1 MKAPLDLIQN
11 LPSTP
16 AQGVVGSKSTS
27 RATSAEDTGFAA
39 AIAEARASGSAS
51 AKPREGAPRSAERI
65 KENQSS
71 DSTNAAQDPAAL
83 NQMLANGNATD
94 PALAMPEIAITSPVQ
109 PIAIDPAVAATIA
122 QTVFAVPSTGN
133 FSPANPVSFAA
144 GNSVDPAKLA
154 ATGFVADTLSS
165 TPTALTSVTPDT
177 LSSTPTALTS
187 VTPDTSAAQSPWMTL
202 APDNLA
208 FRLADRTFGG
218 ANTNVDLAPTQL
230 ALQNIEQQLG
240 AIESQLGGSPISTD
254 SADTAAP
261 KAIDAPNGGIT
272 SINQGPQ
279 ANLSTGTPEPVR
291 LSVNAPVEQSSRWA
305 SEMGDRLAWVA
316 RNGMSSATLQVN
328 PPQLG
333 PIEVRIQMSG
343 DQAAVSFAAVQP
355 QTREAI
361 QQALPALASSFAAQG
376 LSLGQTSVGRDNQPQ
391 QSRGDG
397 SSGNNAN
404 RGTDAIGAVSVDNIS
419 SSSGAIGTN
428 RGGTGLVDTFV

>member
-16 AQGVVGSKSTS
+16 AQGVAGSKSTS
-27 RATSAEDTGFAA
+27 RVTSAEDTGFAA

-65 KENQSS
+65 EERQSS
-71 DSTNAAQDPAAL
+71 DSTNAAQDSAAL
-83 NQMLANGNATD
+83 NQMLAHGNATD
-94 PALAMPEIAITSPVQ
+94 PALALPEIAITSPVQ

-177 LSSTPTALTS
+177 
-187 VTPDTSAAQSPWMTL
+187 SATQSPWMTL

-218 ANTNVDLAPTQL
+218 ANTNVDLASTQL

-404 RGTDAIGAVSVDNIS
+404 RGTDAIGAVSVDNTS

>member
-16 AQGVVGSKSTS
+16 AQGVAGSKSTS

-51 AKPREGAPRSAERI
+51 AKPGEGAPRSAERI
-65 KENQSS
+65 EERQSS

-83 NQMLANGNATD
+83 NQMLANGNAAD
-94 PALAMPEIAITSPVQ
+94 PALPPPEIAITSPAQ

-165 TPTALTSVTPDT
+165 TPTAL
-177 LSSTPTALTS
+177 AS

-218 ANTNVDLAPTQL
+218 ANTNVDLASTQL

-254 SADTAAP
+254 SANTAAP

-361 QQALPALASSFAAQG
+361 QQALPTLASSFAAQG

>member
-16 AQGVVGSKSTS
+16 AQGVAGSKSTS

-51 AKPREGAPRSAERI
+51 AKPGEGAPRSAERI
-65 KENQSS
+65 EERQSS

-83 NQMLANGNATD
+83 NQMLANGNAAD
-94 PALAMPEIAITSPVQ
+94 PALPPPEIAITSPAQ

-177 LSSTPTALTS
+177 
-187 VTPDTSAAQSPWMTL
+187 SAAQSPWMTL

-218 ANTNVDLAPTQL
+218 ANTNVDLASTQL

>member
-16 AQGVVGSKSTS
+16 AQGVAGSKSTS

-51 AKPREGAPRSAERI
+51 AKPGEGAPRSAERI
-65 KENQSS
+65 EERQSS

-83 NQMLANGNATD
+83 NQMLANGNAAD
-94 PALAMPEIAITSPVQ
+94 PALPPPEIAITSPAQ

-165 TPTALTSVTPDT
+165 TPTAL
-177 LSSTPTALTS
+177 AS

-218 ANTNVDLAPTQL
+218 ANTNVDLASTQL

-404 RGTDAIGAVSVDNIS
+404 RGTDAIGAVSVDNTS
-419 SSSGAIGTN
+419 SSSSAIGTN

>member
-16 AQGVVGSKSTS
+16 AQGAAGSKPTS

-51 AKPREGAPRSAERI
+51 AKPGEGAPRSAERI
-65 KENQSS
+65 EERQSS

-94 PALAMPEIAITSPVQ
+94 PALALPEIAITSTPLQTPDTAITSPVQ

-177 LSSTPTALTS
+177 
-187 VTPDTSAAQSPWMTL
+187 SAAQSPWMTL

-218 ANTNVDLAPTQL
+218 ANTNVDLASTQL

-419 SSSGAIGTN
+419 SSSGAISTN

>member
-1 MKAPLDLIQN
+1 MPN
-11 LPSTP
+11 NSH
-16 AQGVVGSKSTS
+16 V
-27 RATSAEDTGFAA
+27 AA
-39 AIAEARASGSAS
+39 LEVARA
-51 AKPREGAPRSAERI
+51 
-65 KENQSS
+65 
-71 DSTNAAQDPAAL
+71 AQPAAGPSQSPPVEAL
-83 NQMLANGNATD
+83 RSDVIRLRQADSANPTADSLADVNAG
-94 PALAMPEIAITSPVQ
+94 AAQ

-144 GNSVDPAKLA
+144 DNSVDPAKLA

-165 TPTALTSVTPDT
+165 TPTALTSVT
-177 LSSTPTALTS
+177 S
-187 VTPDTSAAQSPWMTL
+187 DTSATPSPWMTL

-218 ANTNVDLAPTQL
+218 ANTNVDLASTQL

-404 RGTDAIGAVSVDNIS
+404 RGTDAIGAVSVDNTS

>member
-1 MKAPLDLIQN
+1 M
-11 LPSTP
+11 
-16 AQGVVGSKSTS
+16 
-27 RATSAEDTGFAA
+27 
-39 AIAEARASGSAS
+39 
-51 AKPREGAPRSAERI
+51 
-65 KENQSS
+65 
-71 DSTNAAQDPAAL
+71 
-83 NQMLANGNATD
+83 
-94 PALAMPEIAITSPVQ
+94 
-109 PIAIDPAVAATIA
+109 AATIA

-165 TPTALTSVTPDT
+165 TPTALTSVTPD
-177 LSSTPTALTS
+177 A
-187 VTPDTSAAQSPWMTL
+187 SAAQSSWMTL

-218 ANTNVDLAPTQL
+218 ANTNVDLASTQL

>member
-1 MKAPLDLIQN
+1 
-11 LPSTP
+11 
-16 AQGVVGSKSTS
+16 
-27 RATSAEDTGFAA
+27 
-39 AIAEARASGSAS
+39 
-51 AKPREGAPRSAERI
+51 
-65 KENQSS
+65 
-71 DSTNAAQDPAAL
+71 
-83 NQMLANGNATD
+83 MLANGNATD
-94 PALAMPEIAITSPVQ
+94 PALALPKIAITSPVQ

-165 TPTALTSVTPDT
+165 TPTAL
-177 LSSTPTALTS
+177 AS

-240 AIESQLGGSPISTD
+240 AIENQLGGSPISTD

-261 KAIDAPNGGIT
+261 KAIDAPSGGIT

-391 QSRGDG
+391 QSRADG

-404 RGTDAIGAVSVDNIS
+404 RGTDAIGAVSVDNTS

>member
-16 AQGVVGSKSTS
+16 AQGVAGSKSTS

-51 AKPREGAPRSAERI
+51 AKPGEGAPRSAERI
-65 KENQSS
+65 EERQSS

-83 NQMLANGNATD
+83 NQMLANGNAAD
-94 PALAMPEIAITSPVQ
+94 PALPPPEIAITSPAQ

-177 LSSTPTALTS
+177 
-187 VTPDTSAAQSPWMTL
+187 SAAQSPWMTL

-218 ANTNVDLAPTQL
+218 ANTNVDLASTQL

-404 RGTDAIGAVSVDNIS
+404 RGTDAIGAVSVDNTS

>member
-16 AQGVVGSKSTS
+16 AQGAAGSKSTS

-65 KENQSS
+65 EERQSS

-83 NQMLANGNATD
+83 NQMLAHGNAAD
-94 PALAMPEIAITSPVQ
+94 PALPPPEIAITSPVQ

-177 LSSTPTALTS
+177 
-187 VTPDTSAAQSPWMTL
+187 SAAQSPWMTL

-218 ANTNVDLAPTQL
+218 ANTNVDLASTQL

-404 RGTDAIGAVSVDNIS
+404 RGTDAIGAVSVDNTS

>member
-16 AQGVVGSKSTS
+16 AQGVAGSKSTS

-51 AKPREGAPRSAERI
+51 AKPGEGAPRSAERI
-65 KENQSS
+65 EERQSS

-83 NQMLANGNATD
+83 NQMLANGNAAD
-94 PALAMPEIAITSPVQ
+94 PALPPPEIAITSPAQ

-177 LSSTPTALTS
+177 
-187 VTPDTSAAQSPWMTL
+187 SATQSPWMTL

-218 ANTNVDLAPTQL
+218 ANTNVDLASTQL

>member
-16 AQGVVGSKSTS
+16 AQGVAGSKSTS
-27 RATSAEDTGFAA
+27 RVTSAEDTGFAA

-51 AKPREGAPRSAERI
+51 AKPREGAPRSTERI
-65 KENQSS
+65 EERQSS

-94 PALAMPEIAITSPVQ
+94 PALALPEIAITSPVQ

-177 LSSTPTALTS
+177 
-187 VTPDTSAAQSPWMTL
+187 SATQSPWMTL

-218 ANTNVDLAPTQL
+218 ANTNVDLASTQL

-240 AIESQLGGSPISTD
+240 AIESQLGGSLISTD
-254 SADTAAP
+254 SANTAAP

-272 SINQGPQ
+272 SINQGLQ

-419 SSSGAIGTN
+419 SSSGAISTN